1 MALDQ
6 GLRMM
11 MLPEM
16 RTDAHSPQSC
26 PMKIVPTIVA
36 SVQSVGR
43 SIGCAAEGSDEPS
56 AIRKA
61 NMSEIALHRSGT
73 SAPAVRRNM

>member
-1 MALDQ
+1 
-6 GLRMM
+6 MM

-26 PMKIVPTIVA
+26 PMKMVPTVIA

-43 SIGCAAEGSDEPS
+43 SIGCAAVGWSQPTVIRRANRIVIDVPRRFMPASGS
-56 AIRKA
+56 
-61 NMSEIALHRSGT
+61 G
-73 SAPAVRRNM
+73 VRRNLLYQAP